1 MKKIMVGIILVLICI
16 TIFLI
21 INNKISIKNY
31 SNNDFSIKYDNTW
44 KIDNKD
50 ELKLVHKKS
59 NSIVSIKTM
68 VLDDNYIDTN
78 LNEIVGNVIY
88 SIHDQ
93 NKDYNMLSS
102 DDISDKYQAMSYMFE
117 NDSKNV
123 LVNIY
128 KKDAKLIIV
137 YYEAEFKYYDIVL
150 DSVDSILDSLEI
162 KVGE

>member
-16 TIFLI
+16 TIFFI

-68 VLDDNYIDTN
+68 VLI
-78 LNEIVGNVIY
+78 
-88 SIHDQ
+88 
-93 NKDYNMLSS
+93 
-102 DDISDKYQAMSYMFE
+102 
-117 NDSKNV
+117 
-123 LVNIY
+123 
-128 KKDAKLIIV
+128 LI
-137 YYEAEFKYYDIVL
+137 
-150 DSVDSILDSLEI
+150 
-162 KVGE
+162 

>member
-16 TIFLI
+16 TIFFI
-21 INNKISIKNY
+21 INNKISIKSY
-31 SNNDFSIKYDNTW
+31 SNDDFSIKYDNTW

>member
-1 MKKIMVGIILVLICI
+1 
-16 TIFLI
+16 
-21 INNKISIKNY
+21 
-31 SNNDFSIKYDNTW
+31 
-44 KIDNKD
+44 
-50 ELKLVHKKS
+50 
-59 NSIVSIKTM
+59 
-68 VLDDNYIDTN
+68 
-78 LNEIVGNVIY
+78 
-88 SIHDQ
+88 
-93 NKDYNMLSS
+93 MLSS

-137 YYEAEFKYYDIVL
+137 YYEAEFKSYDIVL

>member
-16 TIFLI
+16 TIFFI